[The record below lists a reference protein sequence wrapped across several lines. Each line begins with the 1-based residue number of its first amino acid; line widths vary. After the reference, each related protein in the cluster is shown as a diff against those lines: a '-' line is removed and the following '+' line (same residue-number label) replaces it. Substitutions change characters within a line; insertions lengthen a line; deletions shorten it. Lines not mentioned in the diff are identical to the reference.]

1 MTGMPSRSSTESP
14 LGVFLKARRD
24 SLAPEQAGVPQG
36 IGMRRT
42 PGLRREELAMLAG
55 ISNDYYIRLERGKE
69 RRPSPA
75 VVEALAR
82 ALQLDEAERNHLRE
96 LAHQVDRVDLADNVA
111 ARSEVPT
118 GVVRMLEALRPLP
131 AFVTN
136 RIGNYLAWNPSG
148 LRLLAG
154 LSDWPQAERN
164 AARYGF
170 LHPAARDLYVDWEAQ
185 VSGLVSSL
193 RRLAST
199 EPNAVDVAA
208 LAAELRRASPDFHR
222 LWDRY
227 DVNLYV
233 TGSQTLNHPQAGE
246 LTVEYQVLRIEGG
259 DGLTMMT
266 YHAEP
271 GSPEYDAFVRLDS

>member
-36 IGMRRT
+36 IGLRRT
-42 PGLRREELAMLAG
+42 PGLRREELAALAG

-148 LRLLAG
+148 LRTLAG

-199 EPNAVDVAA
+199 EPNAADGAA

-227 DVNLYV
+227 HVNLYV

-271 GSPEYDAFVRLDS
+271 G

>member
-24 SLAPEQAGVPQG
+24 SLTPEQAGLPQG

-82 ALQLDEAERNHLRE
+82 ALQLDDPERNHLRE

-111 ARSEVPT
+111 VGSELPV
-118 GVVRMLEALRPLP
+118 GVVRMLDALRPLP

-136 RIGNYLAWNPSG
+136 RIGDYLGWNPSG
-148 LRLLAG
+148 LRLLDG
-154 LSDWPQAERN
+154 LSDWTQAERN

-185 VSGLVSSL
+185 VTGLVSSL
-193 RRLAST
+193 RRLTST
-199 EPNAVDVAA
+199 EPNAADVAA
-208 LAAELRRASPDFHR
+208 LVAELRQGSPDFTR

-227 DVNLYV
+227 DVDPYV
-233 TGSQTLNHPQAGE
+233 VGSQTLHHPEVGE
-246 LTVEYQVLRIEGG
+246 LTIDYQVLQVEGR
-259 DGLTMMT
+259 DGLTMMA
-266 YHAEP
+266 YHAEQ
-271 GSPEYDAFVRLDS
+271 GSPEYEAFVRLDS

>member
-24 SLAPEQAGVPQG
+24 SLTPEQAGLPQG

-82 ALQLDEAERNHLRE
+82 ALQLDDAERNHLRE

-111 ARSEVPT
+111 VGSELPV
-118 GVVRMLEALRPLP
+118 GVVRMLDALRPLP

-136 RIGNYLAWNPSG
+136 RIGDYLGWNPSG
-148 LRLLAG
+148 LRLLDG
-154 LSDWPQAERN
+154 MSDWTQAERN

-185 VSGLVSSL
+185 VTGLVSSL
-193 RRLAST
+193 RRLTST
-199 EPNAVDVAA
+199 EPNAADVAA
-208 LAAELRRASPDFHR
+208 LVAELRQGSPDFTR

-227 DVNLYV
+227 DVDPYV
-233 TGSQTLNHPQAGE
+233 VGSQTLHHPEVGE
-246 LTVEYQVLRIEGG
+246 LTIDYQVLQVEGR
-259 DGLTMMT
+259 DGLTMMA
-266 YHAEP
+266 YHAEQ
-271 GSPEYDAFVRLDS
+271 GSPEYEAFVRLDS